1 MEAMKRKPR
10 KKMPVLQ
17 RAKQFAPFQSLG
29 ELASALK
36 RAEEEHRMELE
47 NSGLVHT
54 ALEEASDEEEKES
67 LLRWKVQD

>member
-1 MEAMKRKPR
+1 
-10 KKMPVLQ
+10 
-17 RAKQFAPFQSLG
+17 
-29 ELASALK
+29 
-36 RAEEEHRMELE
+36 MELE